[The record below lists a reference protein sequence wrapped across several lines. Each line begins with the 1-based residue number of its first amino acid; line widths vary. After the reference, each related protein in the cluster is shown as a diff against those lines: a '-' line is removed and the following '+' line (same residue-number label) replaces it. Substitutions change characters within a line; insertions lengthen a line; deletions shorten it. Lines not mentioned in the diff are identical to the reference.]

1 MKKTLFALVFC
12 LSMSIAYSQKS
23 VFDNEDELFVKYKDK
38 VEMII
43 KESEKDN
50 TSYNKLSFLCDTYG
64 HRLSGSE
71 GLEKALSWIYQ
82 SMIKDNMENVQLD
95 DVMVPNWK
103 RGKESCDLLFPRNIK
118 IKMLALGN
126 SLGTGPEGVTA
137 EVYVVSS
144 KEELQK
150 NPEKA
155 KGKIVL
161 FNAVFK
167 SYGETVQFRF
177 SGAQWAAEAGAV
189 ASMIRS
195 VSPHD
200 MNSPHTGVMSYG
212 EAARK
217 IPHIAITS
225 EDADMLERMQAKGQ
239 KPVVR
244 IYSEAHFLPD
254 ALSHNVMSEVVGY
267 EKPDEIIVAGGHIDS
282 WDVGTGAMDDAGGCV
297 TSWEAVR
304 IIKDLKLKPKRTIRV
319 CHWTNE
325 ENGSAGGKAY
335 AELHKKEKHIMGF
348 EFDVGVFAPSHI
360 RFTGDEKI
368 FKKIKNF
375 EKLLKLVDKDLVVA
389 EGGGGVDIGAIVKQA
404 NIPAMSLSTGAE
416 SHYFWYHHSDTDTMD
431 KISPAD
437 LKKCVS
443 AIAVTLYL
451 YSEMD

>member
-1 MKKTLFALVFC
+1 MKKIIFAFVFC
-12 LSMSIAYSQKS
+12 LSFSISNSQKS

-43 KESEKDN
+43 KESEKN
-50 TSYNKLSFLCDTYG
+50 NASYDRLAYLCDTYG

-71 GLEKALSWIYQ
+71 GLEKALAWIYQ
-82 SMIKDNMENVQLD
+82 EMIKDNMENVQLD

-103 RGKESCDLLFPRNIK
+103 RGNEYCNLVYPRNAK

-126 SLGTGPEGVTA
+126 SLGTPLDGITA
-137 EVYVVSS
+137 EVYVVSN
-144 KEELQK
+144 KEELLK

-161 FNAVFK
+161 FNAVYK

-212 EAARK
+212 ESARK

-225 EDADMLERMQAKGQ
+225 EDADMLQRMQERGV
-239 KPVVR
+239 KPVVK

-297 TSWEAVR
+297 STWEAVR

-325 ENGSAGGKAY
+325 ENGTAGGKAY

-368 FKKIKNF
+368 YKKIKNF
-375 EKLLKLVDKDLVVA
+375 EKLLKLVDKDLGVA
-389 EGGGGVDIGAIVKQA
+389 EGGGGVDIGPLVKQA
-404 NIPAMSLSTGAE
+404 NIPAMSLSTGAD
-416 SHYFWYHHSDTDTMD
+416 SNYFWYHHSDTDTMD
-431 KISPAD
+431 KIKPAD